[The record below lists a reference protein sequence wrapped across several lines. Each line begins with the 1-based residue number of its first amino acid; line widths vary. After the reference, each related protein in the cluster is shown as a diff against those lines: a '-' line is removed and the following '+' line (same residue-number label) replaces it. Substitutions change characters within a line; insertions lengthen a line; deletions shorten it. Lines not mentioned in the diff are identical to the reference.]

1 MSGVDRIDHEPVAQV
16 RWFAVVSLV
25 GHLGLVGLGAWSL
38 WVISGG
44 WWLGAVTA
52 PVFVLLYAAMW
63 RFWLA
68 PGSRRRL
75 GYRERFTATIV
86 VVPLVVVLAALGEV
100 WLPAVVAGSF
110 VLLGDALNRH
120 N

>member
-1 MSGVDRIDHEPVAQV
+1 MSGIDRIDNAPVATV

-25 GHLGLVGLGAWSL
+25 GHLGLLGLGAWSL

-44 WWLGAVTA
+44 WWLGAVAA
-52 PVFVLLYAAMW
+52 PLFVLAYAAMW
-63 RFWLA
+63 RFLLA

-75 GYRERFTATIV
+75 GYRERFTVTIV

-100 WLPAVVAGSF
+100 WLPALVAGSF
-110 VLLGDALNRH
+110 VLLGDALNQR